1 MKINKINKKNL
12 LNKAVFIIMGLVIIT
27 LFSYT
32 LFILKD
38 IKQISNNIYQARLE
52 LEKKYLAGITLK
64 KNSEQLTRL
73 KPRLKEIDESIIKYE
88 NNLTFIN
95 DLENEADKLSLKL
108 DIKIPEVKLENK
120 KITASPIQLTV
131 TGKIENALKYL
142 EILDKKNY
150 YLNFTDIRL
159 TNISTQQATDKN
171 SITLTMQGKIY
182 WD

>member
-1 MKINKINKKNL
+1 MKINKITKKNL
-12 LNKAVFIIMGLVIIT
+12 LNKIIFIIIGLIIIA

-32 LFILKD
+32 FFILKD

-64 KNSEQLTRL
+64 KNSEQLTKL
-73 KPRLKEIDESIIKYE
+73 KPRLKQIDKSIIKYE
-88 NNLTFIN
+88 NNLSFIN
-95 DLENEADKLSLKL
+95 DLENEADKLDLQL

-120 KITASPIQLTV
+120 EITASPIQLTV
-131 TGKIENALKYL
+131 TGKMEAALKYL

-159 TNISTQQATDKN
+159 TNISTQQAN
-171 SITLTMQGKIY
+171 NESNITLTMQGKIY